1 MSAPTA
7 LNTGTPMVNDVQT
20 QALRR
25 IDAYHTQLHRLG
37 LHMDTPIRVLGVL
50 TSGLPGEVLEL
61 SLLDETGHLTTH
73 RARPVNPIPAA
84 ATAIHGLTDEALCQA
99 WPLARRHAALLTR
112 LRSPDRQGH
121 RLGRRVRHP
130 GPRNQP
136 RQTARSSDPEH
147 PGRHRCR

>member
-1 MSAPTA
+1 MSAPTT
-7 LNTGTPMVNDVQT
+7 LNTVPPMVNDVQT

-37 LHMDTPIRVLGVL
+37 LHMDTPIQVLGIL

-73 RARPVNPIPAA
+73 RARPINRIPAA
-84 ATAIHGLTDEALCQA
+84 AIHGLTDDALCEA
-99 WPLARRHAALLTR
+99 WTLARRHAALLAR

-121 RLGRRVRHP
+121 RLGRWVRHP

-136 RQTARSSDPEH
+136 RQTTRSEHPEH
-147 PGRHRCR
+147 PGRHRSR